1 MRQWLKRACL
11 RSQYSGAAMRE
22 YVCQQD
28 LDLGATVWIFLLK
41 SGIYRYAGQHS
52 GLPGQS

>member
-11 RSQYSGAAMRE
+11 RFQYSGAAMRV

-28 LDLGATVWIFLLK
+28 LVLGATVWTFLLK

-52 GLPGQS
+52 VLPGQS